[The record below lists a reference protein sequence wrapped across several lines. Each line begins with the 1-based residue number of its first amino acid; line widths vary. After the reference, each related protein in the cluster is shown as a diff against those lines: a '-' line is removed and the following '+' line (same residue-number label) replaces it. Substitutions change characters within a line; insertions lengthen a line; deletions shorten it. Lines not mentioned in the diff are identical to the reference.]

1 MELSK
6 VEEEKESINETT
18 SCSSN
23 NSNPIDKIFKAF
35 SKSKKSNIGFTKF
48 ENEDDT
54 HEAEG
59 NGEPYF
65 RFFQYSKEA
74 DRYFRMLCISRY

>member
-1 MELSK
+1 MESSK
-6 VEEEKESINETT
+6 VEEEKKSVNETA
-18 SCSSN
+18 SCSSNN

-59 NGEPYF
+59 NGKPYF
-65 RFFQYSKEA
+65 GFFQCSKEA
-74 DRYFRMLCISRY
+74 DR

>member
-23 NSNPIDKIFKAF
+23 KTNSMDRIFKAF
-35 SKSKKSNIGFTKF
+35 SKSKTSNFSFTKF

-59 NGEPYF
+59 E
-65 RFFQYSKEA
+65 Q
-74 DRYFRMLCISRY
+74 

>member
-6 VEEEKESINETT
+6 VEEEKESVYETT
-18 SCSSN
+18 SCSSNN

-59 NGEPYF
+59 E
-65 RFFQYSKEA
+65 Q
-74 DRYFRMLCISRY
+74 